1 MQVLIQ
7 VVSTKSE
14 SLRKRIANDLKL
26 EDFGLEVREQKQMGR
41 SPGWLKIRSTW
52 SDRHGAI
59 NIEWIDSAKTLM
71 CRVVT
76 KQKGKPYAII
86 GDFTAYLL
94 SRFRSRIA
102 AINIIPS

>member
-14 SLRKRIANDLKL
+14 SLRKRIANDRKL
-26 EDFGLEVREQKQMGR
+26 EDFGLEVKEQKQMGR
-41 SPGWLKIRSTW
+41 SPGWLKIKSI
-52 SDRHGAI
+52 SADRRGAI

-76 KQKGKPYAII
+76 KREGKPHEII

-94 SRFRSRIA
+94 GRFRKRIA